1 MSPVPSLHL
10 PHSILL
16 ANSILLALASSV
28 AISET
33 AHGQLPLEQ
42 GESVKVMHLGDLR
55 PGVVLARDK
64 DRYGVEFEF
73 GNTTLKEVFE
83 RKQIRKACEV
93 DAIDFARVWTSS
105 NGNSKIEAALRNF
118 SGDKIVLMKIDE
130 TEIEVAIESLGEK
143 DKAYLKKFRKQL
155 EENIKK
161 GKVPSPTPKLPE
173 LEDYGS
179 VSNISI
185 SAFGNE
191 GKLGPVGA
199 MPSYFENFEQSGC
212 GFYFTRENQELVAV
226 IPVGGPEQL
235 VLVTAREDNFANDAT
250 PFQSEAYWVSLKQ
263 RKVLGSVA
271 ITPDDMITDYD
282 PRTKR
287 LVSIHQEGFSRA
299 KGEADRNWITLWSL
313 KPGNAQAEPIAR
325 WGVEVSPF
333 VSREPYVKLI
343 NQDIVLVK
351 TDSRTY
357 VAWNTNTKQI
367 AYSFKPSSFF
377 DAKIFLS
384 PDRKSIVLS
393 EDGKVSVLDAVSG
406 ELLYVLP
413 VKARNVAGASINPAG
428 TKLAALTE
436 QNVFVWDL
444 SSGSQ
449 EPQAYEAPLIGS
461 PFSSRIEW
469 VDDDLLLAE
478 GSSERVLYRLSL
490 QLPVWSYRIDGYD
503 GFINSNPMVNQVLNG
518 LLFYVARPDKF
529 KGSVAIGAVKLPGP
543 KVEEITK
550 AIDKKSLMILKE
562 GIRVGIKME
571 SVNDPSTVQQW
582 LIDKIKANGWVYDP
596 NAAIQMIAKMGVG
609 ERQSETYQ
617 ERGPGGQTFNVQF
630 TPHFATLA
638 IQKDQTVIWQSG
650 TSTGLPMTVNSLTL
664 QTHIAMSERPQT
676 SFFQYVEIP
685 KEIIDPKYSRGF
697 GVSKLG
703 LRGIEVE
710 STSPPGREDD
720 PSKQPKESPS
730 GQQRPK

>member
-1 MSPVPSLHL
+1 MSPVSSRHL
-10 PHSILL
+10 LRSILL
-16 ANSILLALASSV
+16 VHCVLLALASSV
-28 AISET
+28 AVSRV

-130 TEIEVAIESLGEK
+130 TEIEVAVESLGEK

-161 GKVPSPTPKLPE
+161 GKVPSPTPNLPE

-235 VLVTAREDNFANDAT
+235 VLVTARENNFANGAT

-287 LVSIHQEGFSRA
+287 LVSIHQEGFARA
-299 KGEADRNWITLWSL
+299 SGQPDRNWITLWSL
-313 KPGNAQAEPIAR
+313 KPGNAEAEPIAR

-343 NQDIVLVK
+343 NQDIVLAK
-351 TDSRTY
+351 TGSATY

-384 PDRKSIVLS
+384 PDRKTIVLS
-393 EDGKVSVLDAVSG
+393 EDGKVSLLDAVSG

-444 SSGSQ
+444 GSGSQ

-503 GFINSNPMVNQVLNG
+503 GFINRNPMVNQVLNG
-518 LLFYVARPDKF
+518 LLFYVARPDSAR
-529 KGSVAIGAVKLPGP
+529 GSIAIGAVKLPGP
-543 KVEEITK
+543 KVDEITK

-562 GIRVGIKME
+562 GVRVGIKME

-596 NAAIQMIAKMGVG
+596 NASIQMIATMGVG
-609 ERQSETYQ
+609 ERRSETYQ

-630 TPHFATLA
+630 TPHFSTLV
-638 IQKDQTVIWQSG
+638 IQKDKTVIWQTG
-650 TSTGLPMTVNSLTL
+650 TSTGLPMTLNSLTL
-664 QTHIAMSERPQT
+664 QAHIAMSERPQT
-676 SFFQYVEIP
+676 SFFQSVEIP

-697 GVSKLG
+697 GVAKLG

-720 PSKQPKESPS
+720 PSKQPNEPPP
-730 GQQRPK
+730 GQQKPK

>member
-1 MSPVPSLHL
+1 MSPVSSCHL
-10 PHSILL
+10 LRSILL
-16 ANSILLALASSV
+16 VHCVLLALASSV
-28 AISET
+28 AVSRV

-130 TEIEVAIESLGEK
+130 TEIEVAVESLGEK

-161 GKVPSPTPKLPE
+161 GKVPSPTPNLPE

-235 VLVTAREDNFANDAT
+235 VLVTARENNFANGAT

-287 LVSIHQEGFSRA
+287 LVSIHQEGFARA
-299 KGEADRNWITLWSL
+299 SGQPDRNWITLWSL
-313 KPGNAQAEPIAR
+313 KPGNAEDEPIAR

-343 NQDIVLVK
+343 NQDIVLAK
-351 TDSRTY
+351 TGSATY

-384 PDRKSIVLS
+384 PDRKTIVLS
-393 EDGKVSVLDAVSG
+393 EDGKVSLLDAVSG

-444 SSGSQ
+444 GSGSQ

-503 GFINSNPMVNQVLNG
+503 GFINRNPMVNQVLNG
-518 LLFYVARPDKF
+518 LLFYVARPDSAR
-529 KGSVAIGAVKLPGP
+529 GSIAIGAVKLPGP
-543 KVEEITK
+543 KVDEITK

-562 GIRVGIKME
+562 GVRVGIKME

-596 NAAIQMIAKMGVG
+596 NASIQMIATMGVG
-609 ERQSETYQ
+609 ERRSETYQ

-630 TPHFATLA
+630 TPHFSTLV
-638 IQKDQTVIWQSG
+638 IQKDKTVIWQTG
-650 TSTGLPMTVNSLTL
+650 TSTGLPMTLNSLTL
-664 QTHIAMSERPQT
+664 QAHIAMSERPQT
-676 SFFQYVEIP
+676 SFFQSVEIP

-697 GVSKLG
+697 GVAKLG

-720 PSKQPKESPS
+720 PSKQPNEPPP
-730 GQQRPK
+730 GQQKPK

>member
-1 MSPVPSLHL
+1 
-10 PHSILL
+10 
-16 ANSILLALASSV
+16 
-28 AISET
+28 
-33 AHGQLPLEQ
+33 
-42 GESVKVMHLGDLR
+42 
-55 PGVVLARDK
+55 
-64 DRYGVEFEF
+64 
-73 GNTTLKEVFE
+73 
-83 RKQIRKACEV
+83 
-93 DAIDFARVWTSS
+93 
-105 NGNSKIEAALRNF
+105 
-118 SGDKIVLMKIDE
+118 
-130 TEIEVAIESLGEK
+130 
-143 DKAYLKKFRKQL
+143 
-155 EENIKK
+155 
-161 GKVPSPTPKLPE
+161 
-173 LEDYGS
+173 
-179 VSNISI
+179 
-185 SAFGNE
+185 
-191 GKLGPVGA
+191 
-199 MPSYFENFEQSGC
+199 
-212 GFYFTRENQELVAV
+212 
-226 IPVGGPEQL
+226 
-235 VLVTAREDNFANDAT
+235 
-250 PFQSEAYWVSLKQ
+250 
-263 RKVLGSVA
+263 
-271 ITPDDMITDYD
+271 
-282 PRTKR
+282 
-287 LVSIHQEGFSRA
+287 
-299 KGEADRNWITLWSL
+299 
-313 KPGNAQAEPIAR
+313 
-325 WGVEVSPF
+325 
-333 VSREPYVKLI
+333 
-343 NQDIVLVK
+343 
-351 TDSRTY
+351 
-357 VAWNTNTKQI
+357 
-367 AYSFKPSSFF
+367 
-377 DAKIFLS
+377 
-384 PDRKSIVLS
+384 
-393 EDGKVSVLDAVSG
+393 
-406 ELLYVLP
+406 
-413 VKARNVAGASINPAG
+413 
-428 TKLAALTE
+428 
-436 QNVFVWDL
+436 
-444 SSGSQ
+444 
-449 EPQAYEAPLIGS
+449 
-461 PFSSRIEW
+461 
-469 VDDDLLLAE
+469 LLAE